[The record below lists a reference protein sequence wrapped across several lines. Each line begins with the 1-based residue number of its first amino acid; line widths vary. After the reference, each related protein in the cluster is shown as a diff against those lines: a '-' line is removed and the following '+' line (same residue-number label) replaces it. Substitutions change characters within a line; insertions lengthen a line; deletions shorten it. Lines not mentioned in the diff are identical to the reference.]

1 MIFKLTALTPLLV
14 GDGRELAPIDYMVW
28 KDQVNI
34 LDQTRIF
41 KLLARGPR
49 LDGYLSQLRKATKL
63 DFASWGGFAQN
74 FSQRRIPFED
84 PGSTAIWNAAPSE
97 SLFIQT
103 FAANLNGPYLPA
115 SALKGALRSGLV
127 FSRWSAGTIERA
139 AASMESERVPRR
151 IAEAAETNAGASQ
164 MKIISMAD
172 GQPAAGSVF
181 KIYLTRIAS
190 LDTRQPGKPQL
201 VWKVAGR
208 SSVPPQR
215 VSDATPAFVEMA
227 APGTIFSGSWDERT
241 FFENQD
247 LARFL
252 GWRSTPE
259 PRMITEAAN
268 QYASAQLQLHS
279 QFAEA
284 AGLSSLKN
292 GIKRLQDELEAVRN
306 SPRTCL
312 LSLGWGGGF
321 ISKSSFLDTELQ
333 AFRKILRAVPAIS
346 KGIRENVPFPK
357 TRRVVFTGGHPAV
370 LPGWVKLELNGVA
383 K

>member
-1 MIFKLTALTPLLV
+1 
-14 GDGRELAPIDYMVW
+14 
-28 KDQVNI
+28 
-34 LDQTRIF
+34 
-41 KLLARGPR
+41 
-49 LDGYLSQLRKATKL
+49 
-63 DFASWGGFAQN
+63 
-74 FSQRRIPFED
+74 
-84 PGSTAIWNAAPSE
+84 
-97 SLFIQT
+97 
-103 FAANLNGPYLPA
+103 
-115 SALKGALRSGLV
+115 
-127 FSRWSAGTIERA
+127 
-139 AASMESERVPRR
+139 
-151 IAEAAETNAGASQ
+151 
-164 MKIISMAD
+164 
-172 GQPAAGSVF
+172 
-181 KIYLTRIAS
+181 
-190 LDTRQPGKPQL
+190 
-201 VWKVAGR
+201 
-208 SSVPPQR
+208 
-215 VSDATPAFVEMA
+215 MA

-306 SPRTCL
+306 SPLTCL